1 MTLREQTGGCVGRKD
16 RYLVG
21 LDVGTSK
28 VCAIVGELL
37 DDGGLD
43 VVGIGV
49 AESRG
54 IRRGVI
60 VNLEAAVDSIKKAVD
75 EAELMAGVEIDA
87 VHLSMAGPHIKG
99 FNSRGVIAVAGKSRE
114 ITRDDVRRAIEAAK
128 AVSLPAGREILHVLP
143 QDFVVDEQDGIGA
156 PVGMTGARLEVNV
169 HIVTSATT
177 ATQNLVSCVNRAGV
191 GVIDTVV
198 EQIGA
203 AEAVLTPD
211 EKELGVALVDI
222 GGGTTDIAIFERG
235 SLWHTAVI
243 GVGGDHFTSDIA
255 VGLRMPIPDAEKL
268 KRKCGCALSAMVDED
283 ETIDVASVGGRRSRV
298 MARRI
303 LSEILQPRAEEI
315 FHLVWDEIRRAG
327 YEKSLNSGIVLTG
340 GGAILEGMPE
350 IAEQIFDLADQTRRA
365 DRHRRACR
373 PRRQSGLRD
382 GRGPGALRPAESGSG
397 SGALDRRGRLWT
409 SGGPAQGA
417 VPGVLLGKGRPGLR
431 TRRIRMSQDS
441 NFFTPIFKDI
451 NPSEL
456 RLKLDEDRRAG
467 ARIKVVG
474 VGGGGSNAVARM
486 VKSGFQGV
494 DFLVANTDLQ
504 ALQANP
510 APVKV
515 QIGSKLTKGLGAGAD
530 PNVGR
535 QAALEDTDKLIQSL
549 DGADMVFV
557 TTGLGGGTGTG
568 AAPVIASL
576 ASELGALTIAV
587 VTKPFKFEGRKR
599 HQQAEAG
606 LEALRECVD
615 TVITIPNE
623 RLLAI
628 IDRHTSLNDSF
639 MTADDVLRQAI
650 QGISDLILVPGLIN
664 LDFADVKTIM
674 AGMGIAM
681 MGTGIAEGENRAM
694 SGRAEGDLQ
703 PAARRRVGR
712 RRSRRD
718 HQRHRRPG
726 PVAARSERG
735 VDDHPGGGPRRRQHH
750 LRRGGRRV
758 AHRPREDHRDRHR
771 LRPRRRQPVAGGQ
784 HHADTRSTC
793 RTTR

>member
-1 MTLREQTGGCVGRKD
+1 M
-16 RYLVG
+16 
-21 LDVGTSK
+21 
-28 VCAIVGELL
+28 
-37 DDGGLD
+37 
-43 VVGIGV
+43 VGIGV

-350 IAEQIFDLADQTRRA
+350 IAEQIFDL
-365 DRHRRACR
+365 
-373 PRRQSGLRD
+373 PI
-382 GRGPGALRPAESGSG
+382 
-397 SGALDRRGRLWT
+397 RRGAPT
-409 SGGPAQGA
+409 GIGGLADHVGSPAFATAVGLVLYGQRNRVVEAVRSTGVGA
-417 VPGVLLGKGRPGLR
+417 FGRVAG
-431 TRRIRMSQDS
+431 
-441 NFFTPIFKDI
+441 
-451 NPSEL
+451 
-456 RLKLDEDRRAG
+456 RLK
-467 ARIKVVG
+467 
-474 VGGGGSNAVARM
+474 
-486 VKSGFQGV
+486 
-494 DFLVANTDLQ
+494 
-504 ALQANP
+504 
-510 APVKV
+510 
-515 QIGSKLTKGLGAGAD
+515 GL
-530 PNVGR
+530 
-535 QAALEDTDKLIQSL
+535 
-549 DGADMVFV
+549 F
-557 TTGLGGGTGTG
+557 
-568 AAPVIASL
+568 
-576 ASELGALTIAV
+576 
-587 VTKPFKFEGRKR
+587 
-599 HQQAEAG
+599 
-606 LEALRECVD
+606 RE
-615 TVITIPNE
+615 
-623 RLLAI
+623 
-628 IDRHTSLNDSF
+628 F
-639 MTADDVLRQAI
+639 
-650 QGISDLILVPGLIN
+650 
-664 LDFADVKTIM
+664 F
-674 AGMGIAM
+674 
-681 MGTGIAEGENRAM
+681 
-694 SGRAEGDLQ
+694 
-703 PAARRRVGR
+703 
-712 RRSRRD
+712 
-718 HQRHRRPG
+718 
-726 PVAARSERG
+726 
-735 VDDHPGGGPRRRQHH
+735 
-750 LRRGGRRV
+750 
-758 AHRPREDHRDRHR
+758 
-771 LRPRRRQPVAGGQ
+771 
-784 HHADTRSTC
+784 
-793 RTTR
+793 

>member
-1 MTLREQTGGCVGRKD
+1 VGRKD

-350 IAEQIFDLADQTRRA
+350 IAEQIFDL
-365 DRHRRACR
+365 
-373 PRRQSGLRD
+373 PI
-382 GRGPGALRPAESGSG
+382 
-397 SGALDRRGRLWT
+397 RRGAPT
-409 SGGPAQGA
+409 GIGGLADHVGSPAFATAVGLVLYGQRNRIVEAVRSTGVGA
-417 VPGVLLGKGRPGLR
+417 FGRVAG
-431 TRRIRMSQDS
+431 
-441 NFFTPIFKDI
+441 
-451 NPSEL
+451 
-456 RLKLDEDRRAG
+456 RLK
-467 ARIKVVG
+467 
-474 VGGGGSNAVARM
+474 
-486 VKSGFQGV
+486 
-494 DFLVANTDLQ
+494 
-504 ALQANP
+504 
-510 APVKV
+510 
-515 QIGSKLTKGLGAGAD
+515 GL
-530 PNVGR
+530 
-535 QAALEDTDKLIQSL
+535 
-549 DGADMVFV
+549 F
-557 TTGLGGGTGTG
+557 
-568 AAPVIASL
+568 
-576 ASELGALTIAV
+576 
-587 VTKPFKFEGRKR
+587 
-599 HQQAEAG
+599 
-606 LEALRECVD
+606 RE
-615 TVITIPNE
+615 
-623 RLLAI
+623 
-628 IDRHTSLNDSF
+628 F
-639 MTADDVLRQAI
+639 
-650 QGISDLILVPGLIN
+650 
-664 LDFADVKTIM
+664 F
-674 AGMGIAM
+674 
-681 MGTGIAEGENRAM
+681 
-694 SGRAEGDLQ
+694 
-703 PAARRRVGR
+703 
-712 RRSRRD
+712 
-718 HQRHRRPG
+718 
-726 PVAARSERG
+726 
-735 VDDHPGGGPRRRQHH
+735 
-750 LRRGGRRV
+750 
-758 AHRPREDHRDRHR
+758 
-771 LRPRRRQPVAGGQ
+771 
-784 HHADTRSTC
+784 
-793 RTTR
+793 